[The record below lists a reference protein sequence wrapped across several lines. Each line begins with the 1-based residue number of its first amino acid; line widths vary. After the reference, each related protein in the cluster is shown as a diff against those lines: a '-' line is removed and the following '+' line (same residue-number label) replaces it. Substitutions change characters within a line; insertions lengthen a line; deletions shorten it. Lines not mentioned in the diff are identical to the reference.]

1 MSLTLFLRFFYLKKY
16 FYLLYLR
23 HRLKSVVSSSSISL
37 EKSSIKTLVG
47 LSLQDTDGSSWL
59 ANSRSSG
66 YFSQPPS
73 MRSVT
78 GCSNRPWR
86 VSCRPSTSCTMTFSM
101 YALYGY
107 GFFGGITIQRRHL
120 FFVRERSNQSV
131 QANVVVDKNIIA
143 AN

>member
-86 VSCRPSTSCTMTFSM
+86 VSCRPSTSCTMTFLNVRLVWVWLFRRDHDPEE
-101 YALYGY
+101 ALV
-107 GFFGGITIQRRHL
+107 L
-120 FFVRERSNQSV
+120 CKRE
-131 QANVVVDKNIIA
+131 K
-143 AN
+143 